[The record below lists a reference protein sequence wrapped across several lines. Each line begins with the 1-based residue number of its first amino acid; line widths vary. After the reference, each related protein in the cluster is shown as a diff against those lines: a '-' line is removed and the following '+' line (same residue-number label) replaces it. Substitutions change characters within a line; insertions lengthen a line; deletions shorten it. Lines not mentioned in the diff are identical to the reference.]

1 MIHSYNQKLC
11 RNIKP
16 PQKIN
21 PQRTQKKKNTEKA
34 ASNDLLEIIDNFL
47 LKRQNRWFWVF
58 FALSVLFTF
67 LLFDLRVSV
76 GGDDSLYIIRAYDFV
91 KEFRYPSFQ
100 GPLYPIVLSVF
111 VVIFGINL
119 FVLKLLSAIFLTGHL
134 YFLYKAFKGHIPTS
148 ILIVTIILLS
158 INSYLLFYGSQTY
171 AEAFFLMVQILFF
184 VYFFKDFITDNEQI
198 KTPKETIIRYVS
210 LGAVVLCLGLIKS
223 IGFASFFAV
232 LIYFSF
238 VKNWKAIAFSTG
250 GFFAWFGLWQLIK
263 LMVWGDNKAQFSDQA
278 STLFQKHPYDP
289 SQGLETFGGFIQ
301 RLIDNSNIYLS
312 RQLFKVFGLRSELVR
327 IDGALEAAP
336 ELPLLTILVYALLIV
351 TFIWAL
357 RKNKF
362 LLFTGIYLASIMGV
376 SFFMLQP
383 IWEGTRLIMV
393 YFPLLVLYL
402 IAGIYYLFKFKQL
415 KPFQFIFPIIA
426 IVLIFSSFNTSQK
439 KIKKHQKVFKYHL
452 RGNITAGMTPDW
464 VHYINMCKWADK
476 NVPEGKVIAARKPG
490 IAFIY
495 TGRRFD
501 GIYKVTTQDADS
513 LINYLYERK
522 IEYVVMASLRKIE
535 AQKTQYTINTIQRYL
550 YYIQQKYPQKIK
562 LVQQIGNNDDEPAYL
577 FKIE

>member
-1 MIHSYNQKLC
+1 
-11 RNIKP
+11 
-16 PQKIN
+16 
-21 PQRTQKKKNTEKA
+21 
-34 ASNDLLEIIDNFL
+34 
-47 LKRQNRWFWVF
+47 VF

-76 GGDDSLYIIRAYDFV
+76 GGDDSLYIIRAHDFIQD
-91 KEFRYPSFQ
+91 FRYPSFQ
-100 GPLYPIVLSVF
+100 GPLYPIVLSIF
-111 VVIFGINL
+111 VGVFGINL
-119 FVLKLLSAIFLTGHL
+119 FVLKLLSAIFLTAHL
-134 YFLYKAFKGHIPTS
+134 YFIYKAFKEHIPAS
-148 ILIVTIILLS
+148 ILIVTVILIS

-171 AEAFFLMVQILFF
+171 AEAFFLMAQILFF
-184 VYFFKDFITDNEQI
+184 VYFFKNFIADNEQI
-198 KTPKETIIRYVS
+198 KTPKETIIKYVS
-210 LGAVVLCLGLIKS
+210 LGAIVLSLGLIKS
-223 IGFASFFAV
+223 IGFAAFFAV
-232 LIYFSF
+232 LIYFAF
-238 VKNWKAIAFSTG
+238 VKNWKAIAFSAG
-250 GFFAWFGLWQLIK
+250 GFFASFGLWQLIK

-289 SQGLETFGGFIQ
+289 NQGLETFGGFIQ
-301 RLIDNSNIYLS
+301 RFIDNSNIYLS
-312 RQLFKVFGLRSELVR
+312 RQLFKVFGLRPELVK
-327 IDGALEAAP
+327 IDGALGAAP
-336 ELPLLTILVYALLIV
+336 ELPVLTILVYALLIV

-376 SFFMLQP
+376 TFFMLQT

-402 IAGIYYLFKFKQL
+402 VGGTYYLFKFKQL
-415 KPFQFIFPIIA
+415 KPFQFVFPIIA

-439 KIKKHQKVFKYHL
+439 EIKKHQKVFKYHL

-476 NVPEGKVIAARKPG
+476 NVPKDKVIASRKPG

-495 TGRRFD
+495 TGRRFE

-513 LINYLYERK
+513 LLNYLYERK

-550 YYIQQKYPQKIK
+550 YYIQQKYPQKIR
-562 LVQQIGNNDDEPAYL
+562 LVHQIGNNNDEPAYL